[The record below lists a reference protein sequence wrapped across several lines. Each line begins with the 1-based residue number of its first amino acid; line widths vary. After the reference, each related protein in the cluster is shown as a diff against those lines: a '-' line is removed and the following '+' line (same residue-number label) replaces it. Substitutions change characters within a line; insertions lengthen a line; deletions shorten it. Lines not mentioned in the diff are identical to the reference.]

1 MSDRSRSYRDGF
13 MLYSVLLVVAV
24 CAAATCRQVKAAD
37 HPWYASYRVEFQG
50 GAGSATAIGEH
61 LVLTNWHVAG
71 APGRAGTA
79 RNAHGESWVIR
90 CMVSNQTYDLAI
102 CETSPQAKP
111 LKWAAIADTAPAG
124 GEEVQFYGYGAG
136 EQPLRMSKGE
146 FLGQEHGQNYWSAIV
161 QSGDSGGGFFN
172 AAGRLI
178 GVNAR
183 TDNAYP
189 PATGGYYQGQSLSV
203 PLVQVKDFLGTYT
216 TQCQNGSCQMGGGGS
231 QPSRRPPPKNWPQ
244 PAPEPTPDVPVVPVP
259 PKAEPP
265 APPVAPVP
273 QPAPILGKDG
283 KDGAQGP
290 QGPPGPAYD
299 DSKLLAA
306 IDGLQASIVS
316 LQAQPAKTD
325 PAIAARLDNLEKPI
339 TTEIVDANGKVLQST
354 EVKLGGKLRF
364 QLIPKNQHVQTK

>member
-1 MSDRSRSYRDGF
+1 MIDRSRSFREGC
-13 MLYSVLLVVAV
+13 MLYTVLAIVMA
-24 CAAATCRQVKAAD
+24 CAAVTCRQVKAAD

-71 APGRAGTA
+71 AAGRVGTA
-79 RNAHGESWVIR
+79 RNAHGESWGIR
-90 CMVSNQTYDLAI
+90 CVVSNQTYDLAI
-102 CETSPQAKP
+102 CETSPEAKP
-111 LKWAAIADTAPAG
+111 LKWAAIADAAPAVS
-124 GEEVQFYGYGAG
+124 EEVDFFGYGAG
-136 EQPLRMSKGE
+136 NQPLRSSKGE
-146 FLGQEHGQNYWSAIV
+146 FLGQENGQNYWSAIV

-189 PATGGYYQGQSLSV
+189 PASGGYYQGQSLSV
-203 PLVQVKDFLGTYT
+203 PLAQVKDFLGTYT
-216 TQCQNGSCQMGGGGS
+216 TQCENGSCQRGGS

-244 PAPEPTPDVPVVPVP
+244 PAPEPTPDAPVVPVP
-259 PKAEPP
+259 PKMEPP
-265 APPVAPVP
+265 APPPVVP

-299 DSKLLAA
+299 DSKLVAVISDLQQS
-306 IDGLQASIVS
+306 IDALKN
-316 LQAQPAKTD
+316 QPAKTD